1 MATFPNHPVGTQ
13 LSMYRAVFR
22 SSFPSRKVNLE
33 TAWGGT
39 VSIFFIPRV
48 LPFSHTGH
56 RPTQAL
62 AERRRATTVHSA
74 EIVVDPR
81 ADSVSDAGASVPG
94 PTKTQSRLRRPSVPP
109 SRRSQMTECVP
120 CHAQW
125 AQTDAKETSPH

>member
-1 MATFPNHPVGTQ
+1 
-13 LSMYRAVFR
+13 MYRAVFR

-39 VSIFFIPRV
+39 VSIFFILRV

-56 RPTQAL
+56 RPTHSL
-62 AERRRATTVHSA
+62 AERRWATTVHSA

-94 PTKTQSRLRRPSVPP
+94 PTQKPKADCAVPP
-109 SRRSQMTECVP
+109 SLPRDERR
-120 CHAQW
+120 
-125 AQTDAKETSPH
+125 